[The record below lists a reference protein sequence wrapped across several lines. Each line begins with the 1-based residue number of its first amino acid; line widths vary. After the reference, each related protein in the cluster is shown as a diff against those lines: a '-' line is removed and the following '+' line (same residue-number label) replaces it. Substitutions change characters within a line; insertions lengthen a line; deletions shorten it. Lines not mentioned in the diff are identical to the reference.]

1 MELAKKAMSPVEEP
15 RASSFFDQRQLEEMK
30 QQQRDRAILDNQL
43 TIEKLKAQVASETAA
58 KKIYYEREQK
68 ALKLLKALVDG
79 LRSTDIEVPGYED
92 AMAFFVQEKM
102 LNRGGEITVTETGD
116 IDVSWSEEG
125 KIFKL

>member
-1 MELAKKAMSPVEEP
+1 M
-15 RASSFFDQRQLEEMK
+15 RRK
-30 QQQRDRAILDNQL
+30 QKEQAILDNQR
-43 TIEKLKAQVASETAA
+43 TIEKLKAQVNTEIAA